1 MKRTLTIALVATLAL
16 SLGGVAYANY
26 CARDYVPANTL
37 LVPFIKVGMLP
48 GWTGTDPNGATTM
61 FAITNVSQAAQ
72 IVHISTYSILSQKF
86 IDFDVVL
93 SGYDVVTI
101 NFRDILAGNLAAIP
115 TGGEPDFSAEMQT
128 RTIPGYSYTPFKF
141 GPGYTGLTSNDL
153 GDGSNP
159 AATDNVNGNRSF
171 DRDTATGIATCT
183 GRFPYGTYPEILS
196 VYAKQILRP
205 PLTAWTH
212 PGCSPSPARPDR
224 ASDWLSTLNDNE
236 AWLYAY
242 ADVVNSCNND
252 FPTNQTY
259 WTANTTGYMANRNV
273 IIGDVIYL
281 DATHN
286 FSEALPAVS
295 VEYSANVI
303 PANMVN
309 FYDQKTLSAD
319 GLTAYNAYSSLEPLP
334 TAFAFRYGNAGP
346 VTSNFILWKNF
357 AEYINF
363 PTSTKVDDC
372 KAYVYYAWDE
382 DEFSV
387 SPGSGKCPY
396 SPCPTAPGE
405 TNETPFE
412 TQSVPLTSSNFDLA
426 GGFGWMLYIMPPAF
440 APHLYSSTMTTPYW
454 YMGYAAVQFKY
465 GTYSAAL
472 EAATMANTHC
482 FANQVLQ
489 PAGQADLGLNIAP
502 LLQ

>member
-1 MKRTLTIALVATLAL
+1 MKKRILTIALVTALAM

-48 GWTGTDPNGATTM
+48 GWSAADPNGATTM
-61 FAITNVSQAAQ
+61 LAVTNVSQAAQ
-72 IVHISTYSILSQKF
+72 IIHVSTYSILSQKF

-101 NFRDILAGNLAAIP
+101 NFRDIIQGNLSAIP
-115 TGGEPDFSAEMQT
+115 SGGEPDFSQVMQT
-128 RTIPGYSYTPFKF
+128 RTDPGYSYTPFKF
-141 GPGYTGLTSNDL
+141 GPGYNGLTSQDL

-159 AATDNVNGNRSF
+159 ATAAGNQSY
-171 DRDTATGIATCT
+171 DRDTATGVSTCA
-183 GRFPYGTYPEILS
+183 GRFPYGNYPEILS
-196 VYAKQILRP
+196 LYAKTILMP
-205 PLTAWTH
+205 PETAWSH
-212 PGCSPSPARPDR
+212 PGCAPNPARPDR
-224 ASDWLSTLNDNE
+224 LNDWLSTFNSNE
-236 AWLYAY
+236 AWMYAY
-242 ADVVNSCNND
+242 VDAVNACNND

-259 WTANTTGYMANRNV
+259 WTANNSLGYMSNKNV
-273 IIGDVIYL
+273 LIGDIVYL
-281 DATHN
+281 DAFHN
-286 FSEALPAVS
+286 FSEAVPAVS
-295 VEYSANVI
+295 IEYAPNVSTG
-303 PANMVN
+303 AQVN
-309 FYDQKTLSAD
+309 FYDEKITDSSNNL
-319 GLTAYNAYSSLEPLP
+319 YNTYSSLEPLP
-334 TAFAFRYGNAGP
+334 TAFGFRYGNAAG

-357 AEYINF
+357 PEYVNF

-372 KAYVYYAWDE
+372 KAYIYYAWDE

-412 TQSVPLTSSNFDLA
+412 TQSVPLTNSNFDLA

-440 APHLYSSTMTTPYW
+440 APFTYSPAMTTPYW
-454 YMGYAAVQFKY
+454 YMGWAGVQFKF
-465 GTYSAAL
+465 GTYSAMM

-482 FANQVLQ
+482 FANQTLQ
-489 PAGQADLGLNIAP
+489 APGLIDLGLNVP
-502 LLQ
+502 LI